1 MDYKSFMEQEID
13 VTDVLRVND
22 MGEMVTLK
30 SGPKITV
37 REFLA
42 GLDLAYRKR
51 EQLDRA
57 IESMEALRLTLV

>member
-30 SGPKITV
+30 HGPKITV